1 MEAKSFSDMEFD
13 DFKNVSADL
22 MRIRGERMLN
32 ILITQSSE
40 K

>member
-1 MEAKSFSDMEFD
+1 MEAKPFSDMEFD
-13 DFKNVSADL
+13 DFKNVSTDL